1 MNLLKETIEDIA
13 QSGHTIEQIVFI
25 GSRKS
30 GHQCTWAEFVV
41 LADHEYYDG
50 YGAQEVASDLEIVF
64 SDGSTM
70 TRGEYDG
77 LEWWTYSAPFTQPGQ
92 SHKIGVLFAPMR
104 GTVGWCSL
112 SELNPTDAEVR
123 P

>member
-1 MNLLKETIEDIA
+1 MSLLKETIEDIA
-13 QSGHTIEQIVFI
+13 QYGHTIEQIVFI

-30 GHQCTWAEFVV
+30 GHQCTWSEFVA
-41 LADHEYYDG
+41 LAGHEYHGG

-77 LEWWTYSAPFTQPGQ
+77 LEWWTYSVPFTQPGQ
-92 SHKIGVLFAPMR
+92 SHKIEVLFAPMR
-104 GTVGWCSL
+104 GEVGWRSL
-112 SELNPTDAEVR
+112 ADLNPTDAEVR